1 MALGDLKRW
10 GMLDTQEGI
19 NELKSRDVD
28 FNNFVIVNIVDYLI
42 PQYEI
47 DQSDGQLTQNPM
59 Y

>member
-1 MALGDLKRW
+1 
-10 GMLDTQEGI
+10 MLDTQEGI

-28 FNNFVIVNIVDYLI
+28 FNNFVIGKHRRLPI